1 MPREEGGRQ
10 KSLAFAAMFLF
21 VVLSGGLVW
30 MMAGPRG
37 TTPVAVG
44 PNSPLE
50 LVSLTHA
57 RQDKKLA
64 VSGLVR
70 NPAAGKPVEHLSAVV
85 FLFDRMGTFVT
96 SSRANVDFLKLGAGD
111 ESPFVV
117 SLDAPASVS
126 RYRVS
131 FRTDDGI
138 VPHIDR
144 RGDRSQQSRVDSEE
158 FSDQSTVKSPKK
170 KEAVIMRRTLQNVVA
185 LTALVLA
192 LATSLLAQEQG
203 GFKFKSGVELIN
215 VTATVTDR
223 SGRFYSRLRK
233 EDFIVYEDNKPV
245 EVTHFSAERTPVSLG
260 IVVDSSGSMAGEKW
274 QAAVSSI
281 DRFFRMMNDELD
293 EFFLYRF
300 SANADLVADWTND
313 RDRLALSIGRIHPNG
328 GTAMY
333 DAAAEAVPMA
343 QSGQNRKKAVVIISD
358 GNDTSSRA
366 SVSDVRR
373 IVRETE
379 VLVYAV
385 GIDGQGSRRTS
396 AATPPVQGPAPR
408 LPIPFPFPGGGRGG
422 GGRIPMPGYPA
433 DRRRRRQRTRRLFS
447 VGADDRVNVMALREM
462 TDDSGGRTE
471 IVRDSRDLDPAVA
484 SIADELSQQYY
495 LGYPSPGLQGRALAH
510 DPGRVARSSR

>member
-1 MPREEGGRQ
+1 M
-10 KSLAFAAMFLF
+10 KS
-21 VVLSGGLVW
+21 S
-30 MMAGPRG
+30 
-37 TTPVAVG
+37 
-44 PNSPLE
+44 
-50 LVSLTHA
+50 
-57 RQDKKLA
+57 
-64 VSGLVR
+64 
-70 NPAAGKPVEHLSAVV
+70 
-85 FLFDRMGTFVT
+85 
-96 SSRANVDFLKLGAGD
+96 
-111 ESPFVV
+111 
-117 SLDAPASVS
+117 
-126 RYRVS
+126 
-131 FRTDDGI
+131 
-138 VPHIDR
+138 
-144 RGDRSQQSRVDSEE
+144 
-158 FSDQSTVKSPKK
+158 KK

-233 EDFIVYEDNKPV
+233 EDFLVYEDNKPV

-260 IVVDSSGSMAGEKW
+260 IVVDTSGSMAGEKW

-281 DRFFRMMNDELD
+281 DRFFRMMSDELD

-385 GIDGQGSRRTS
+385 GIDGSGQPTYNPG
-396 AATPPVQGPAPR
+396 TPPVQGPSPR
-408 LPIPFPFPGGGRGG
+408 LPIPFPFPGGRGG
-422 GGRIPMPGYPA
+422 GGRIPMPGIPPIGGGGGGRGGY
-433 DRRRRRQRTRRLFS
+433 S

-471 IVRDSRDLDPAVA
+471 IVRDYRDLDPAVA

-495 LGYPSPGLQGRALAH
+495 LGYPSPGYKDGRWHTIRVELR
-510 DPGRVARSSR
+510 DPSLMVRARKGYVATP